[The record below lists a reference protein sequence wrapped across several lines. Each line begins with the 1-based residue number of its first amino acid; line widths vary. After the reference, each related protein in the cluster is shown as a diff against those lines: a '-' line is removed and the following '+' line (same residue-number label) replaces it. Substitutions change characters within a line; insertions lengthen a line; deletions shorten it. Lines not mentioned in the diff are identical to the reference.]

1 MQTQTINDE
10 IHQTLENIYDFIKN
24 NEKIN
29 EDFIEYTKTLGI
41 YGASENKNAF
51 LTLPGVLTFFG
62 SQAPFTY

>member
-1 MQTQTINDE
+1 MYHFMQESLKQKTI
-10 IHQTLENIYDFIKN
+10 TLIC
-24 NEKIN
+24 
-29 EDFIEYTKTLGI
+29 